1 MHILLYT
8 FTFAVKSGSF
18 VPHKKTGNMATTFKA
33 VVYAHHKKE
42 DGTYNVKIRVTHN
55 RVRRHIATN
64 IFVTKEDL
72 TRGLKIK
79 SQNVLDKLKVELNRY
94 TDIASTITAY
104 QAKKMSV
111 DDVLKYI
118 STYTE
123 KEKQFELD
131 FIAFSRNVIKETFD
145 AGRDGTA
152 LSYETAINS
161 LVRFLGR
168 DYLSISEITVKL
180 LEDYCAWLKKLPPRQ
195 NRVKGDRAPSLYL
208 GNIRI
213 LHNKAK
219 DMYNDEDA
227 GIIRIP
233 LSPFKKFKVPKSPL
247 TRKRS
252 IAIEKLQAIMSIDG
266 KFPKGSRVELARDVF
281 LLSFGLIGMN
291 TVDLFKCTQFDGDR
305 ITYDRAK
312 THTRRAD
319 NARISIKVE
328 PELQA
333 LVEKYRDKT
342 GKRVFN
348 FYQRYADH
356 NVFNANV
363 NRGLKII
370 GKMSG
375 VEIDDLE
382 FYAARH
388 TWATLARN
396 KAEID
401 KATIH
406 EALNHVD
413 EQMRITD
420 IYIDKDYSRQDAA
433 NRKVLDLVSFKCPE

>member
-1 MHILLYT
+1 
-8 FTFAVKSGSF
+8 
-18 VPHKKTGNMATTFKA
+18 MATTFKA

-55 RVRRHIATN
+55 RKRKHVATN

-79 SQNVLDKLKVELNRY
+79 SQNVLDKLKTEIDGYMAIV
-94 TDIASTITAY
+94 STIGAY
-104 QAKKMSV
+104 QAKEMSV
-111 DDVLKYI
+111 DDIMNYI
-118 STYTE
+118 ATYE
-123 KEKQFELD
+123 ERNKHFELD
-131 FIAFSRNVIKETFD
+131 FIDFSRKVIKETFE

-161 LVRFLGR
+161 LVRFLG
-168 DYLSISEITVKL
+168 DEHLPIAGVTVQL
-180 LEDYCAWLKKLPPRQ
+180 LEDYCTWLRKLPPRK
-195 NRVKGDRAPSLYL
+195 NREKGDRAPSLYL

-219 DMYNDEDA
+219 DLYNDEDA

-233 LSPFKKFKVPKSPL
+233 LSPFKKFKVPKPPV

-252 IAIEKLQAIMSIDG
+252 ITIEQLQAIMSIDE

-291 TVDLFKCTQFDGDR
+291 TVDLYNCNIISRDR
-305 ITYDRAK
+305 ITYDRTK

-319 NARISIKVE
+319 NATISIKIENEV
-328 PELQA
+328 QA
-333 LVEKYRDKT
+333 LVKKYRDKT

-370 GKMSG
+370 GKMG
-375 VEIDDLE
+375 GIEIDDLE

>member
-1 MHILLYT
+1 
-8 FTFAVKSGSF
+8 
-18 VPHKKTGNMATTFKA
+18 MATTFKA

-42 DGTYNVKIRVTHN
+42 NGTYNVKIRVTHN
-55 RVRRHIATN
+55 RKRKHIATN
-64 IFVTKEDL
+64 IFVTKDDL

-79 SQNVLDKLKVELNRY
+79 SQNILDKLKIEIDGYMEIV
-94 TDIASTITAY
+94 STIGAY
-104 QAKKMSV
+104 QAKEMSV
-111 DDVLKYI
+111 DDVMKYI
-118 STYTE
+118 STYEE
-123 KEKQFELD
+123 KNKHFELD
-131 FIAFSRNVIKETFD
+131 FIDFSRKVIKETFD

-161 LVRFLGR
+161 LVRFLG
-168 DYLSISEITVKL
+168 YEHLPIAGVTVQL
-180 LEDYCAWLKKLPPRQ
+180 LEDYCTWLKKSPPRQ
-195 NRVKGDRAPSLYL
+195 NREKGDRAPSLYL

-219 DMYNDEDA
+219 DLYNDEDA

-233 LSPFKKFKVPKSPL
+233 LSPFKKFRVPKPPV

-252 IAIEKLQAIMSIDG
+252 ISVEQFRAIMSIGG

-291 TVDLFKCTQFDGDR
+291 TVDLFNCNIISGDR
-305 ITYDRAK
+305 ITYDRTK
-312 THTRRAD
+312 THTRRVD
-319 NARISIKVE
+319 NATISIKIEKEVRI
-328 PELQA
+328 
-333 LVEKYRDKT
+333 LVDKYRDKT

-363 NRGLKII
+363 NKGLKVI
-370 GKMSG
+370 GKMEN
-375 VEIDDLE
+375 VAIEDFE

-396 KAEID
+396 KANID

-420 IYIDKDYSRQDAA
+420 IYIDKDYSKQDEA
-433 NRKVLDLVSFKCPE
+433 NKRVLDLVEFKCPE

>member
-1 MHILLYT
+1 
-8 FTFAVKSGSF
+8 
-18 VPHKKTGNMATTFKA
+18 MATTFKA

-55 RVRRHIATN
+55 RKRKHVATN

-79 SQNVLDKLKVELNRY
+79 SQNVLDKLKTEIDGYMAIV
-94 TDIASTITAY
+94 STIGAY
-104 QAKKMSV
+104 QAKEMSV
-111 DDVLKYI
+111 DDIMNYI
-118 STYTE
+118 ATYE
-123 KEKQFELD
+123 ERNKHFELD
-131 FIAFSRNVIKETFD
+131 FIDFSRKVIKETFE

-161 LVRFLGR
+161 LVRFLG
-168 DYLSISEITVKL
+168 DEHLPIAGVTVQL
-180 LEDYCAWLKKLPPRQ
+180 LEDYCTWLRKLPPRK
-195 NRVKGDRAPSLYL
+195 NREKGDRAPSLYL

-219 DMYNDEDA
+219 DLYNDEDA

-233 LSPFKKFKVPKSPL
+233 LSPFKKFKVPKPPV

-252 IAIEKLQAIMSIDG
+252 ITIEKLQAIMSIGG

-291 TVDLFKCTQFDGDR
+291 TVDLYNCNIISRDR
-305 ITYDRAK
+305 ITYDRTK

-319 NARISIKVE
+319 NATISIKIENEV
-328 PELQA
+328 QA
-333 LVEKYRDKT
+333 LVKKYRDKT

-370 GKMSG
+370 GKMG
-375 VEIDDLE
+375 GIEIDDLE

>member
-1 MHILLYT
+1 
-8 FTFAVKSGSF
+8 
-18 VPHKKTGNMATTFKA
+18 MATTFKA

-42 DGTYNVKIRVTHN
+42 NGTYNVKIRVTHN
-55 RVRRHIATN
+55 RKRKHIATN
-64 IFVTKEDL
+64 IFVTKDDL

-79 SQNVLDKLKVELNRY
+79 SQNILDKLKLEIDGY
-94 TDIASTITAY
+94 MDIVSTIGAY
-104 QAKKMSV
+104 QAKEMSV
-111 DDVLKYI
+111 DDVMNYI
-118 STYTE
+118 STY
-123 KEKQFELD
+123 KEKNRHFELD
-131 FIAFSRNVIKETFD
+131 FIDFSRKVIKETFD

-161 LVRFLGR
+161 LVRFLG
-168 DYLSISEITVKL
+168 YEHLPIAGVTVQL
-180 LEDYCAWLKKLPPRQ
+180 LEDYCTWLRKSPPRQ
-195 NRVKGDRAPSLYL
+195 NREKGDRAPSLYL
-208 GNIRI
+208 SNIRI

-219 DMYNDEDA
+219 DLYNDEDA

-233 LSPFKKFKVPKSPL
+233 LSPFKKFRVPKPPV

-252 IAIEKLQAIMSIDG
+252 ITIEQLQAIMAVSG
-266 KFPKGSRVELARDVF
+266 NFQKGSRVELARDVF

-291 TVDLFKCTQFDGDR
+291 TVDLYNCSIINDNR
-305 ITYDRAK
+305 ITYDRTK
-312 THTRRAD
+312 THTRRVD
-319 NARISIKVE
+319 NATISIKVE
-328 PELQA
+328 DEVRK
-333 LVEKYRDKT
+333 LVDKYRDKT

-370 GKMSG
+370 GKL
-375 VEIDDLE
+375 ENIAIADLE

-396 KAEID
+396 KADID

-420 IYIDKDYSRQDAA
+420 IYIDKDYSKQDEA
-433 NRKVLDLVSFKCPE
+433 NIKVLELVEFKCPS

>member
-1 MHILLYT
+1 
-8 FTFAVKSGSF
+8 
-18 VPHKKTGNMATTFKA
+18 MATTFKA

-64 IFVTKEDL
+64 IFVTKDDL

-79 SQNVLDKLKVELNRY
+79 SQNVLDKLKVEINRY
-94 TDIASTITAY
+94 TEIVSTITAY
-104 QAKKMSV
+104 QAKEMSV
-111 DDVLKYI
+111 DDVLKYV
-118 STYTE
+118 STYSE
-123 KEKQFELD
+123 KNKSFELD
-131 FIAFSRNVIKETFD
+131 FIEFSKGIIKDTYE

-152 LSYETAINS
+152 LSYETTINS
-161 LVRFLGR
+161 LVRFLGTEH
-168 DYLSISEITVKL
+168 LSIKEITVRF
-180 LEDYCAWLKKLPPRQ
+180 LEDYCAWLKKTPPIRKKE
-195 NRVKGDRAPSLYL
+195 KGDRAPSLYL

-219 DMYNDEDA
+219 DLYNDEDA

-233 LSPFKKFKVPKSPL
+233 LSPFKKFKVPKPPV

-252 IAIEKLQAIMSIDG
+252 ITIEKLQSIMAVTG
-266 KFPKGSRVELARDVF
+266 NFQKGSRVELARDVF

-291 TVDLFKCTQFDGDR
+291 TVDLFNCNIISGDR
-305 ITYDRAK
+305 ITYDRTK
-312 THTRRAD
+312 THNRRSD
-319 NARISIKVE
+319 NATISIRIEKEV
-328 PELQA
+328 QA
-333 LVEKYRDKT
+333 LVDKYRDKT

-356 NVFNANV
+356 KVFNANV
-363 NRGLKII
+363 NKGLKII
-370 GKMSG
+370 GKMEDVS
-375 VEIDDLE
+375 IIDLE

-396 KAEID
+396 KADID

-420 IYIDKDYSRQDAA
+420 IYIDKDYSKQDAA
-433 NRKVLDLVSFKCPE
+433 NKKVLDLVCFKCPQ